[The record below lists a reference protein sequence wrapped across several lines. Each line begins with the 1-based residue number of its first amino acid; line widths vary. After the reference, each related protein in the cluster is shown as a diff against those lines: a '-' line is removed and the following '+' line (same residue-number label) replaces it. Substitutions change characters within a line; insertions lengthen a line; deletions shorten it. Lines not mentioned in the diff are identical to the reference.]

1 MNRGLHVN
9 VIEGKKSFHVALEAI
24 MDGEIPKGIK
34 LVPADPQ
41 ARKIGISKKVEEA
54 IRDYMEKINLNALI
68 LHEWQQRH
76 LQGLICHVNEGCK
89 MSRKH
94 WTFTNIIRYIED
106 YKKNPQLIERMKW
119 EFISEGECIVEF
131 VKLYKHLVL
140 ERTIDPKIHQTTAI
154 YLRYSQQLL
163 LKKKRAIRRLGIGKK
178 TVSAILRL
186 CGIHYREYG
195 DDEHRVFFLD
205 TDVNIYFCKHYQL
218 PIYILQRIEF
228 SNKEYRSFILKVL
241 PVKKG
246 EW

>member
-1 MNRGLHVN
+1 
-9 VIEGKKSFHVALEAI
+9 
-24 MDGEIPKGIK
+24 
-34 LVPADPQ
+34 
-41 ARKIGISKKVEEA
+41 
-54 IRDYMEKINLNALI
+54 
-68 LHEWQQRH
+68 
-76 LQGLICHVNEGCK
+76 
-89 MSRKH
+89 MSQKH

-140 ERTIDPKIHQTTAI
+140 ERTIDQTTAI

-163 LKKKRAIRRLGIGKK
+163 LKKKKAIRRLGIGKK
-178 TVSAILRL
+178 NVSAILRL

>member
-1 MNRGLHVN
+1 
-9 VIEGKKSFHVALEAI
+9 
-24 MDGEIPKGIK
+24 
-34 LVPADPQ
+34 
-41 ARKIGISKKVEEA
+41 
-54 IRDYMEKINLNALI
+54 
-68 LHEWQQRH
+68 
-76 LQGLICHVNEGCK
+76 
-89 MSRKH
+89 MSRKRGLQDVAKALDVH
-94 WTFTNIIRYIED
+94 YIE
-106 YKKNPQLIERMKW
+106 YCKKKSQHIERMKW
-119 EFISEGECIVEF
+119 EFISEVECIVEF
-131 VKLYKHLVL
+131 VKLCKHLVL
-140 ERTIDPKIHQTTAI
+140 ERTIDPKIHQTTAF

-178 TVSAILRL
+178 NVSAILRL

>member
-1 MNRGLHVN
+1 
-9 VIEGKKSFHVALEAI
+9 
-24 MDGEIPKGIK
+24 
-34 LVPADPQ
+34 
-41 ARKIGISKKVEEA
+41 
-54 IRDYMEKINLNALI
+54 
-68 LHEWQQRH
+68 
-76 LQGLICHVNEGCK
+76 
-89 MSRKH
+89 MSQKH
-94 WTFTNIIRYIED
+94 WTFTNIIRYSED

-119 EFISEGECIVEF
+119 ECISEGECIVEF

-140 ERTIDPKIHQTTAI
+140 ERTIDQTTAI

-163 LKKKRAIRRLGIGKK
+163 LKKKKAIRRLGIGKK
-178 TVSAILRL
+178 NVSAILRL

>member
-1 MNRGLHVN
+1 
-9 VIEGKKSFHVALEAI
+9 
-24 MDGEIPKGIK
+24 
-34 LVPADPQ
+34 
-41 ARKIGISKKVEEA
+41 
-54 IRDYMEKINLNALI
+54 
-68 LHEWQQRH
+68 
-76 LQGLICHVNEGCK
+76 
-89 MSRKH
+89 MSQKH
-94 WTFTNIIRYIED
+94 WTLTNIIRYIED

-140 ERTIDPKIHQTTAI
+140 ERTIDQTTAI

-163 LKKKRAIRRLGIGKK
+163 LKKKKAIRRLGIGKK
-178 TVSAILRL
+178 NVSAILRL